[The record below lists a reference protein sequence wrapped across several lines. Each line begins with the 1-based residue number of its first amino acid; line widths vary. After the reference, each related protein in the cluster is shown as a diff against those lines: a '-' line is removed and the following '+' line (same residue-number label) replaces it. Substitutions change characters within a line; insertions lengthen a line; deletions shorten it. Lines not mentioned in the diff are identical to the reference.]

1 VSYLCVRLLK
11 LVFTKHIGG
20 YLIKIAYKDYPEAKA
35 EGNRGKTSGAR
46 K

>member
-20 YLIKIAYKDYPEAKA
+20 IFNKD
-35 EGNRGKTSGAR
+35 SL
-46 K
+46 